1 MSQRYRVGYTARALK
16 ELGKIDKA
24 QVRRI
29 RRFFEETLDLS
40 NPRSRGKPLVNRNEW
55 RYRIGDYRIL
65 CQIDDEE
72 VLVLVVRAAHR
83 RDVYR

>member
-24 QVRRI
+24 QVRRV

-40 NPRSRGKPLVNRNEW
+40 NPRSRGRPWSTGTRGGLLPATRRN
-55 RYRIGDYRIL
+55 GSA
-65 CQIDDEE
+65 QE
-72 VLVLVVRAAHR
+72 VT
-83 RDVYR
+83 